1 MVLET
6 KFDDLKQ
13 YTRKFNLK
21 IWGNP
26 EDEDENLEDT
36 IMKLSECLN
45 VDLRVKD
52 IDIVDR
58 LKNGN
63 IAPKPIIVHFSN
75 LLLRQTVN

>member
-1 MVLET
+1 MVLKT

-13 YTRKFNLK
+13 YTRKFNLE

-36 IMKLSECLN
+36 VMKLSECLN

-58 LKNGN
+58 LKKGN
-63 IAPKPIIVHFSN
+63 IAPKPIIVY
-75 LLLRQTVN
+75 LPTLTPAG

>member
-13 YTRKFNLK
+13 YTRKFNLE

-52 IDIVDR
+52 MDIVDR
-58 LKNGN
+58 LKKGN
-63 IAPKPIIVHFSN
+63 IAPKPIIVY
-75 LLLRQTVN
+75 LPTLTPAG

>member
-1 MVLET
+1 
-6 KFDDLKQ
+6 
-13 YTRKFNLK
+13 
-21 IWGNP
+21 
-26 EDEDENLEDT
+26 
-36 IMKLSECLN
+36 MKLSECLN

-52 IDIVDR
+52 IDVVDQ

>member
-45 VDLRVKD
+45 VDLRVRHGHCRPTQK
-52 IDIVDR
+52 R
-58 LKNGN
+58 
-63 IAPKPIIVHFSN
+63 
-75 LLLRQTVN
+75 

>member
-21 IWGNP
+21 TWGNP

-52 IDIVDR
+52 MDIVDR
-58 LKNGN
+58 LKKGN
-63 IAPKPIIVHFSN
+63 IAPKPIIVY
-75 LLLRQTVN
+75 LPTLTPAG

>member
-13 YTRKFNLK
+13 YTRKFNLE

-36 IMKLSECLN
+36 IMRLSECLN

-52 IDIVDR
+52 MDIVDR
-58 LKNGN
+58 LKKGN
-63 IAPKPIIVHFSN
+63 IAPKPIIVY
-75 LLLRQTVN
+75 LPTLTPAG

>member
-13 YTRKFNLK
+13 YTRKFNLE

-26 EDEDENLEDT
+26 EDEDENLKDT

-52 IDIVDR
+52 MDIVDR
-58 LKNGN
+58 LKKGN
-63 IAPKPIIVHFSN
+63 IAPKPIIVY
-75 LLLRQTVN
+75 LPTLTPAG

>member
-13 YTRKFNLK
+13 YTRKFNLE

-36 IMKLSECLN
+36 IMNLSECLN

-52 IDIVDR
+52 MDIVDR
-58 LKNGN
+58 LKKGN
-63 IAPKPIIVHFSN
+63 IAPKPIIVY
-75 LLLRQTVN
+75 LPTLTPAG

>member
-52 IDIVDR
+52 MDIVDR
-58 LKNGN
+58 LKKGN
-63 IAPKPIIVHFSN
+63 IAPKPIIVY
-75 LLLRQTVN
+75 LPTLTPAG

>member
-52 IDIVDR
+52 MDIVDR
-58 LKNGN
+58 LKKGN
-63 IAPKPIIVHFSN
+63 IAPKPIIGY
-75 LLLRQTVN
+75 LPTLTPAG

>member
-52 IDIVDR
+52 MDIVDR
-58 LKNGN
+58 LKKGN
-63 IAPKPIIVHFSN
+63 IAPKPIIIVY
-75 LLLRQTVN
+75 LPTLTPAG